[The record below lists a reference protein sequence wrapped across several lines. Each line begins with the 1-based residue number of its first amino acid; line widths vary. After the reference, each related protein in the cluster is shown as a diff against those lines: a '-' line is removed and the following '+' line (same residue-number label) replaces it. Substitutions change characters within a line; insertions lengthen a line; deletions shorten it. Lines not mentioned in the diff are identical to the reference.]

1 MIDQHAGGDGHPTK
15 VVDSSQSLSLC
26 EVQASWAFTGEFLL
40 WLEAG
45 VHSENVGL
53 TIGPWIAP
61 RFTLLRVSTVI
72 VAADATRHHK
82 WLVAQ
87 QGNGRGAIKEAD
99 GAGASAFLAGTP
111 RPRE

>member
-1 MIDQHAGGDGHPTK
+1 MDQHAGGGDHPRK

-26 EVQASWAFTGEFLL
+26 DVQASWAFTGEFLL
-40 WLEAG
+40 WREAD
-45 VHSENVGL
+45 VHSENVEL

-61 RFTLLRVSTVI
+61 RFTLLRVSAVI
-72 VAADATRHHK
+72 VATDATRHHK

-87 QGNGRGAIKEAD
+87 QGNGRGAIEEAD
-99 GAGASAFLAGTP
+99 GAGAGAFLAGTP